1 MASRTLVALFV
12 ALFVALLAIPLSG
25 CASPPASVP
34 DRLADRAARAPRVV
48 DDQARAA
55 RAQSALQGMRDA
67 AVSIESS
74 VERARADILA
84 LHHDPNATP
93 EDFLAALRAM
103 RQRHAPSIESLLES
117 RAEAASSTTA
127 REWNELIRD

>member
-1 MASRTLVALFV
+1 MASRSLVAVFV
-12 ALFVALLAIPLSG
+12 AVFVAVLAVALAG
-25 CASPPASVP
+25 CASPPASAP

-55 RAQSALQGMRDA
+55 RAQSALQGMHDA
-67 AVSIESS
+67 AVAIESG
-74 VERARADILA
+74 VERARVDILA

-93 EDFLAALRAM
+93 EDFRAALEAM
-103 RQRHAPSIESLLES
+103 RQRHAPLIESLLES